1 MNKYRAKYIE
11 LSDLGRKYFLQL
23 ISVSSILMVFIF
35 WVFELNYHNLP
46 FTGNAWLI
54 IHKSPS
60 LWFIDLL
67 PALSFFISYH
77 IIKNKKETE
86 QNFAK
91 RLEAKNN
98 IISYHT
104 ENAVKLGRSDFS
116 FVINPLNDNDELGEA
131 LRYLKGYLK
140 ANQRK
145 EKDLNWISEGKN
157 LISRILRM
165 HTDLNNLANEVL
177 KVLVSYM
184 AVEQGAFYV
193 YNEEEKTL
201 ECIAIYAYNRRKYL
215 NKKFKLGHG
224 LVGQCAY
231 EMDFIYRTEIPE
243 DYVTITSG
251 ILGDQKPKS
260 ILLVPLIS
268 DEKLQGV
275 MEFASVQN
283 KFQKLSIQFT
293 LELGEI
299 ISRTIYNLMINQ
311 KTELLLKES
320 RKMTEEL
327 RRNEKAMQENAERM
341 NVTQKELKESNAQLE
356 SKMREVHN
364 AQGKLHWLLE
374 NASEVISIYDEKIN
388 LSYISPSVNKIL
400 GYDSEEMRK
409 GKDFERLTREGA
421 EQLKTLILESME
433 NPDSQK
439 TIQYSFITKDGERI
453 YLESSAKNLM
463 SDPSIN
469 GIIVNTR
476 DITEKIRAEKEER
489 LKSRMQ
495 SLSEN
500 SLDMIIRL
508 SVDGQFH
515 YVNPVVEDYI
525 GINAEGLI
533 GKMLSELEFAEDLH
547 ELFESGLLNLKNNPR
562 KTNEEVS
569 IPVRMGEKLSERI
582 LSIDAIPEF
591 NKSELET
598 ILFVGHDITEAKR
611 IGKEIQIK
619 NKKIEDSINYA
630 EKIQKALL
638 ADIELFSEFFR
649 KSFIF
654 YKPRDVVSGDFPW
667 FLRMG
672 DEVFV
677 SAIDCTGH
685 GVPGALLSFIAFFL
699 LKDVVHTH
707 YDENSGKI
715 CDLLHANFRETLK
728 QNTDK
733 ADSRDGLDIA
743 FCKINLKSSTLH
755 FAGAHRQLYLLRSG
769 EITEY
774 KGDRKAIGGI
784 PLFKKTE
791 EDFTNY
797 EIKIQT
803 GDKIFFF
810 TDGMPDQ
817 LGGPYGRKYS
827 PKRIRDMILENPGF
841 TMNQYHELFESDF
854 IEWNKG
860 FRQLDDVLM
869 MGIEF

>member
-508 SVDGQFH
+508 SVDGQF
-515 YVNPVVEDYI
+515 P
-525 GINAEGLI
+525 LCQP
-533 GKMLSELEFAEDLH
+533 S
-547 ELFESGLLNLKNNPR
+547 SGR
-562 KTNEEVS
+562 
-569 IPVRMGEKLSERI
+569 
-582 LSIDAIPEF
+582 
-591 NKSELET
+591 
-598 ILFVGHDITEAKR
+598 
-611 IGKEIQIK
+611 
-619 NKKIEDSINYA
+619 
-630 EKIQKALL
+630 
-638 ADIELFSEFFR
+638 
-649 KSFIF
+649 
-654 YKPRDVVSGDFPW
+654 
-667 FLRMG
+667 
-672 DEVFV
+672 
-677 SAIDCTGH
+677 
-685 GVPGALLSFIAFFL
+685 
-699 LKDVVHTH
+699 
-707 YDENSGKI
+707 
-715 CDLLHANFRETLK
+715 
-728 QNTDK
+728 
-733 ADSRDGLDIA
+733 
-743 FCKINLKSSTLH
+743 
-755 FAGAHRQLYLLRSG
+755 LYW
-769 EITEY
+769 
-774 KGDRKAIGGI
+774 
-784 PLFKKTE
+784 
-791 EDFTNY
+791 
-797 EIKIQT
+797 
-803 GDKIFFF
+803 
-810 TDGMPDQ
+810 DQ
-817 LGGPYGRKYS
+817 C
-827 PKRIRDMILENPGF
+827 
-841 TMNQYHELFESDF
+841 
-854 IEWNKG
+854 
-860 FRQLDDVLM
+860 
-869 MGIEF
+869 